1 MVYFL
6 RWVSAALYRLWLRL
20 RYGPVV
26 AVQNDY
32 APQGF
37 ASDAVML
44 LQAEGSDSSGIC
56 FREEMEVN
64 IVLRDED
71 ESVLDQFITSLPIK
85 AGQTFLTGTPFEVN
99 DETYVLHGWYI
110 ARLST
115 GQIRQVELVLTNPR

>member
-6 RWVSAALYRLWLRL
+6 RWVSAALRRLWLRL

-26 AVQNDY
+26 VVSNDY
-32 APQGF
+32 EPLGF
-37 ASDAVML
+37 ASDAVEL
-44 LQAEGSDSSGIC
+44 VQVEGSGVPGIC
-56 FREEMEVN
+56 FREAMEVN

-71 ESVLDQFITSLPIK
+71 ENVLDQFLASLPIE

-115 GQIRQVELVLTNPR
+115 GQVRQVELVLTNPR